1 MKTVELSDRK
11 KRILQAIIDEYM
23 GTAEPVG
30 SRAISKKDDL
40 GLSSA
45 TIRNE
50 IADLEEMG
58 FLIQPHTSAGRVPSD
73 TAYRFYVNTM
83 LKRYQVSV
91 EAMEKL
97 QQELQNRVNHLDVLI
112 KKASIIASML
122 TDYTTVITTP
132 ELNSAVIKR
141 FELVELGPGNVMLII
156 VTNTGVVKNRIMN
169 FGNLEESDIRGLSE
183 ILNNNLT
190 GLTAHDITF

>member
-1 MKTVELSDRK
+1 MELSDRK

-50 IADLEEMG
+50 MADLEEMG

-91 EAMEKL
+91 ETMEKL
-97 QQELQNRVNHLDVLI
+97 QQELQNRWPTTSEVIWMYMMCDSLVCILETR
-112 KKASIIASML
+112 KVVSM
-122 TDYTTVITTP
+122 
-132 ELNSAVIKR
+132 
-141 FELVELGPGNVMLII
+141 
-156 VTNTGVVKNRIMN
+156 
-169 FGNLEESDIRGLSE
+169 
-183 ILNNNLT
+183 
-190 GLTAHDITF
+190 